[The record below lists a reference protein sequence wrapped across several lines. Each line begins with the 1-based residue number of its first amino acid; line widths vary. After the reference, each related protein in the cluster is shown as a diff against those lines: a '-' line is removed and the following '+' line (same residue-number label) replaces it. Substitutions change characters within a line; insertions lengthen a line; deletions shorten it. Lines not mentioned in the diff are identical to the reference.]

1 MDSFLNIYST
11 ASSTVSTTCK
21 IQHKSF
27 SCAIQ
32 CRIGISSTSTVIK
45 NIWGGKGGKE
55 NVLDL
60 AVNMRALCL
69 DNKMPK
75 FMECLP
81 DLPETQNY
89 FPFP

>member
-1 MDSFLNIYST
+1 M
-11 ASSTVSTTCK
+11 
-21 IQHKSF
+21 
-27 SCAIQ
+27 
-32 CRIGISSTSTVIK
+32 
-45 NIWGGKGGKE
+45 
-55 NVLDL
+55 LDL
-60 AVNMRALCL
+60 TVNMSVLRL